1 MKLDRFEYIG
11 SDSDPNNIAKLIKN
25 IGFLPENT
33 LVGLSQNDKTPVEF
47 RKEYVLSEKECVL
60 SEEREFISIQPK
72 IHIGE
77 KLIVNYPEGAINQ
90 RASRECACFTYRN
103 INYKVIF

>member
-1 MKLDRFEYIG
+1 MKLDRFEYIS

-33 LVGLSQNDKTPVEF
+33 LLGLSQKDKTPVEF
-47 RKEYVLSEKECVL
+47 RKEYENE
-60 SEEREFISIQPK
+60 EEREYIIIHPE

-77 KLIVNYPEGAINQ
+77 RIKVNYPKDSENQ
-90 RASRECACFTYRN
+90 SASKECACFTYRN